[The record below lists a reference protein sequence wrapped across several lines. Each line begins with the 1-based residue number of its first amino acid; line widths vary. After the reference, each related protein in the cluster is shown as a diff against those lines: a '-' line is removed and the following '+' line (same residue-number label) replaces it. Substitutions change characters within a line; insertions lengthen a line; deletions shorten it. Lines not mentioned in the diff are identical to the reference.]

1 MRIPRHAEEQGPWPG
16 IVLIHEAYGMTDDI
30 RHAAAKLEKALIAN
44 GVEHD
49 VKEYAEAGHGFMV
62 KHTGAWALAE
72 QVPGLLYVETANHDG
87 WARAYA
93 YFEKHLS

>member
-1 MRIPRHAEEQGPWPG
+1 
-16 IVLIHEAYGMTDDI
+16 MTDDI